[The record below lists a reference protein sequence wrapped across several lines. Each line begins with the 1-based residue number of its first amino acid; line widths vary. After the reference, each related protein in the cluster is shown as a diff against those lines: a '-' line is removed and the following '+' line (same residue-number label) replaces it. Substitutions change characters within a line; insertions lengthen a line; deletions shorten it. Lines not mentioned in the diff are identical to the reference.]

1 MTDVDKTLQTL
12 QQRFHILLFDIQ
24 HHPEIKKIETINV
37 PSFVVILK
45 LMEKDIKK
53 ILKTYE

>member
-1 MTDVDKTLQTL
+1 MTNVDKTLQKL
-12 QQRFHILLFDIQ
+12 QQRFHSLLFDIQ
-24 HHPEIKKIETINV
+24 HHPEIKNIKTINV
-37 PSFVVILK
+37 SSSFVILK